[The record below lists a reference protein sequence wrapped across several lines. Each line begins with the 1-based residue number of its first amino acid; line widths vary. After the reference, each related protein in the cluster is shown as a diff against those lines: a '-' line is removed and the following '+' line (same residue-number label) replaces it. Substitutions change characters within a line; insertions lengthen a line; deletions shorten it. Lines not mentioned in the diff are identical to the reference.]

1 MEEQIGTQPDAV
13 AGAIAGV
20 GVTDGG
26 CGTNGA
32 ETEENPGDVLDPDT
46 LLTTRQMQLVEA
58 LVCNANI
65 QEACKAAE
73 VGRTAAHRWLQ
84 QPAFQK
90 ELARRRDFALSEA
103 LAGVQSQAGRA
114 AAKLATLLEAEDG
127 RLCRM
132 VCNDILN
139 QAIKMRD
146 TEEFARRLHSLEEK
160 IEQLQKEK
168 TA

>member
-1 MEEQIGTQPDAV
+1 MNDPMSELVPETEPVKPDEPQAGDVDASGACAAFSPKQQMLLAALVSDASVQV
-13 AGAIAGV
+13 AAQAAGV
-20 GVTDGG
+20 
-26 CGTNGA
+26 C
-32 ETEENPGDVLDPDT
+32 
-46 LLTTRQMQLVEA
+46 RS
-58 LVCNANI
+58 
-65 QEACKAAE
+65 
-73 VGRTAAHRWLQ
+73 TAHVWLQ

-90 ELARRRDFALSEA
+90 ELAQRRNAALSEA

-139 QAIKMRD
+139 HAIKMRD